1 MSDGQPGSA
10 GDEAPAEPPD
20 GRAGARPSL
29 FGRVVGALRGQ
40 ILRGHIERARAR
52 RPAVDVTFAAIERD
66 VAIGGAILAGALAYR
81 LFLYVL
87 PLGFFLVSGLGL
99 LADLLGVEPESIG
112 SNIGL
117 ASIVTEQVA
126 DAAKSPSSWW
136 VALTSFVIL
145 LFVTHILF
153 RAVSVAYALASS
165 RSAAAVRV
173 SLHGFLIFF
182 GALSAQLALVAVVG
196 AVRER
201 SAAAGVV
208 ALFVQ
213 FAAVCG
219 LWVIVSREL
228 PLPSTRVRDV
238 LPGAAL
244 YAVGIMVLQVFNAFV
259 LDRILEQKSSTY
271 GTLGTAAALLLSLYI
286 AGRAIVAAAV
296 LNATLFE
303 RRHPI
308 GPSRER
314 GS

>member
-1 MSDGQPGSA
+1 MSDGQPGS
-10 GDEAPAEPPD
+10 GGGEAPAEPPD
-20 GRAGARPSL
+20 DRAGARPSL
-29 FGRVVGALRGQ
+29 FGRVVGALRRGQ

-52 RPAVDVTFAAIERD
+52 RPAIDVTFAAIERD
-66 VAIGGAILAGALAYR
+66 VAIGGGILAGALAYR

-208 ALFVQ
+208 A
-213 FAAVCG
+213 
-219 LWVIVSREL
+219 
-228 PLPSTRVRDV
+228 
-238 LPGAAL
+238 
-244 YAVGIMVLQVFNAFV
+244 
-259 LDRILEQKSSTY
+259 SSC
-271 GTLGTAAALLLSLYI
+271 SSPRS
-286 AGRAIVAAAV
+286 AGS
-296 LNATLFE
+296 
-303 RRHPI
+303 
-308 GPSRER
+308 G
-314 GS
+314 